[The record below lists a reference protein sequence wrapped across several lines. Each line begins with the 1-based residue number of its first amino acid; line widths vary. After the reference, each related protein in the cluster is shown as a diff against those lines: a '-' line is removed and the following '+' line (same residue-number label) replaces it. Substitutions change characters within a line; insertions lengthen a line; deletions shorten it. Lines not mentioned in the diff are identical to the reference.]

1 MRERGTD
8 ATGKSTVR
16 GSNFTVERG
25 ERGVMREDEGGD

>member
-16 GSNFTVERG
+16 GSNFTVD
-25 ERGVMREDEGGD
+25 RGVIREDEGGD

>member
-16 GSNFTVERG
+16 GSNFTVV
-25 ERGVMREDEGGD
+25 RGVMREDGDEGGD